1 MCGICGFCS
10 KKSIP
15 MQLFK
20 KMNDS
25 LEHRGPDDSGEVIYE
40 AKNGYC
46 VGLAQRRLSI
56 IDLSS
61 AGHQPMTSVDSRL
74 SVVFNGEIYN
84 YLELKNEL
92 RDYPFRTSSDTEVIL
107 AGYLKWGVQC
117 VEHFNGMFAFAL
129 YDRDSEELWLF
140 RDRIGKKPLYYLI
153 DDQNIVFASELKPIM
168 LFPGFQKEIRRDI
181 LPRYLV
187 HGYINAP
194 DTIFQNVYKLEP
206 GSFLRFASG
215 KVETYKY
222 WDIAETYRNMHK
234 ILVKDYAEA
243 REELKRLLQ
252 LAVKRRMIA
261 DVPLGALLSGG
272 YDSSLVS
279 AMAQESSGSTPLKT
293 FSIGFHQKDYN
304 EAEYAKAVAT
314 HLSTRHTELY
324 CDEQDLIKLIEAIP
338 YYYDEPFA
346 DSSQIPTMLVS
357 MLAKQDVTVVL
368 SGDGGDE
375 FFCGYN
381 DYERVRLAQK
391 LDAIGAIAHA
401 FGQIGNMEAHYPIF
415 VRTVTR
421 NRNPQTKTQLISD
434 FYTNP
439 AENMVLNLRGEK
451 KQPIRYEME
460 CRYHEQNWQIR
471 RMLLDMDTY
480 LPGDI
485 LAKVDR
491 ASMKYALE
499 CRCPILDRDVME
511 YSFRIP
517 HEFKYRNRQKKA
529 ILKDITYDYIPKELM
544 DRPKK
549 GFAVPLDQWMR
560 GELKEQLLTYADEGY
575 LQQQDLFDS
584 AIIHQLIENYLNKGD
599 AGANTGKNYSKIC
612 WSFYVFQQWYQKWI
626 KK

>member
-10 KKSIP
+10 KKSIS
-15 MQLFK
+15 LETLK

-25 LEHRGPDDSGEVIYE
+25 MEHRGPDDSGKEIYE
-40 AKNGYC
+40 TQTGYY

-56 IDLSS
+56 IDLSP
-61 AGHQPMTSVDSRL
+61 AGHQPMTSADGRL
-74 SVVFNGEIYN
+74 SVIFNGEIYN

-92 RDYPFRTSSDTEVIL
+92 RDYPFRTNSDTEVIL
-107 AGYLKWGVQC
+107 AGFLKWGAHC
-117 VEHFNGMFAFAL
+117 VEHFNGMFAIAL
-129 YDRDSEELWLF
+129 YDRDGEELWLF
-140 RDRIGKKPLYYLI
+140 RDRIGKKPLYYWI
-153 DDQNIVFASELKPIM
+153 DDQNLVFASELKPIM
-168 LFPGFQKEIRRDI
+168 LCPDFHKEIRRDV

-187 HGYINAP
+187 CGYINAP
-194 DTIFQNVYKLEP
+194 DTIFQDVYKLEP
-206 GSFLRFASG
+206 GSSLRFGNG
-215 KVETYKY
+215 KVETRRY
-222 WDIAETYRNMHK
+222 WDIAQTYHHMRK
-234 ILVKDYAEA
+234 ISVNDYLEA
-243 REELKRLLQ
+243 RSELKRLLQ

-272 YDSSLVS
+272 YDSSLIS
-279 AMAQESSGSTPLKT
+279 AMAQEVSGSEPLKT

-304 EAEYAKAVAT
+304 EAEYAKAVAA
-314 HLSTRHTELY
+314 HLGTQHTELY
-324 CDEQDLIKLIEAIP
+324 CDEQDLIGLIEAIP

-357 MLAKQDVTVVL
+357 MLAKRDVTVTL

-381 DYERVRLAQK
+381 AYEKVRQAQK
-391 LDAIGAIAHA
+391 LDAIGAIAHLI
-401 FGQIGNMEAHYPIF
+401 GQIGNIEERYPF
-415 VRTVTR
+415 PVRTIAR
-421 NRNPQTKTQLISD
+421 NRNPQTKTQLYAD
-434 FYTNP
+434 FYTNI
-439 AENMVLNLRGEK
+439 AENMVLYLNGARKL
-451 KQPIRYEME
+451 PIRYEIE
-460 CRYHEQNWQIR
+460 RRYHETNWQTR

-517 HEFKYRNRQKKA
+517 HEFKYRRKQKKA
-529 ILKDITYDYIPKELM
+529 ILKDITHDYIPKKLM

-549 GFAVPLDQWMR
+549 GFGIPLDHWMR
-560 GELKEQLLTYADEGY
+560 GELKDQLLTYADESY
-575 LQQQDLFDS
+575 LKQQGLFDLE
-584 AIIHQLIENYLNKGD
+584 ITNKLIENYLGKGD
-599 AGANTGKNYSKIC
+599 AGAGSGRNYSGIC
-612 WSFYVFQQWYQKWI
+612 WSFFVFQQWYQQWM